1 MLKVQKL
8 KSKIWTAKF
17 RFFFVFFLSSLIA
30 YSFDLLITEYFK
42 KEEPSYDLFSDTIFN
57 FSQLYQTLITAGPRE
72 LKQSY
77 TALIEI
83 DRENDDVY
91 KSKTTV
97 GPCGNMGERE
107 AMKRLLE
114 RIDIEKPAVIVID
127 KYYLPDSCPPPD
139 GQGTIEP
146 GTKNLVRTIQE
157 ISLHTPIVV
166 GVLAELPE
174 ENADTNTFPI
184 LKPSLFPDSES
195 KPLQGIVNINKDN
208 RKLPIQWEI
217 SGKKDQYPTL
227 SWVAIEAYY
236 GMQHLNFNE
245 DLPRLERLRQ
255 ENINPYIS
263 FISELH
269 LKEIQAGELL
279 NQDSNLDLS
288 NLRGKVVVIGVKDKY
303 IDIHHSPIGEV
314 PGYKLHANYIEAVLD
329 QRYYEPC
336 ELASYILGFLIFVLI
351 HYFVLVEETRWK
363 QIAGV
368 VGVFIISC
376 GLIYMVVAIGGV
388 YINPITLSSLALAII
403 FTHLIF
409 PHSLTKHTDTK
420 QNDGVSK

>member
-8 KSKIWTAKF
+8 KSKIWTTKF

-30 YSFDLLITEYFK
+30 YSFDLLITEHFK
-42 KEEPSYDLFSDTIFN
+42 KEEPSYDLLSDTIFN
-57 FSQLYQTLITAGPRE
+57 FSKLYQPLITAGPRE

-114 RIDIEKPAVIVID
+114 RVDVEKPAVIVID
-127 KYYLPDSCPPPD
+127 KYYLRDSCPPD
-139 GQGTIEP
+139 EQDQ
-146 GTKNLVRTIQE
+146 GTKNLTQTIQK

-174 ENADTNTFPI
+174 ENAGTNTFPI

-208 RKLPIQWEI
+208 RRLPIQWEI
-217 SGKKDQYPTL
+217 SGKKDKYPTI

-236 GMQHLNFNE
+236 EMQQQDLYNN
-245 DLPRLERLRQ
+245 LPRLERLYRK
-255 ENINPYIS
+255 NINPYIS

-269 LKEIQAGELL
+269 LKGIQAGELL

-288 NLRGKVVVIGVKDKY
+288 SLRGKVVVIGVKDKY

-403 FTHLIF
+403 FTDLIS